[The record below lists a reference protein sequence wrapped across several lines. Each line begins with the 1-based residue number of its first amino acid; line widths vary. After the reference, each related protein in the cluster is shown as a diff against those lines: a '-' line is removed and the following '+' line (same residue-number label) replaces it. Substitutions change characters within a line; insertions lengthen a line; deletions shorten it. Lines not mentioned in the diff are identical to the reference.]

1 MTQAERMTKLG
12 QTAVGYRRIGE
23 VLNPGNGFLRDYDHS
38 LNPYGGCS
46 FGCTYCYAA
55 FFQRTKAQQD
65 TWGEWVTVKENAP
78 DLIAGL
84 PAGKLDGKRIYM
96 SSVTDPYQPVE
107 RKSLITRR
115 ILELMAQRH
124 APRLVVQTR
133 SPLVTRDI
141 DLFGKIEERGGR
153 VQVNMTVT
161 TDDEDVRKTFEPGC
175 PSNPARLKAIG
186 KVQKAGIQSCITMTP
201 LLMVRDLDGFADSLL
216 ATGVERFILQG
227 FHFEKGDFIRQTR
240 EEAFRIMAEKLGCT
254 ARDFRPAYERHC
266 REARRVLAE
275 RLPQM
280 GEGQRGFAPPF

>member
-1 MTQAERMTKLG
+1 MTG
-12 QTAVGYRRIGE
+12 RRQHNTGRAHDEAGTNRRGIPADRGGPE
-23 VLNPGNGFLRDYDHS
+23 PRKRVPEGLRPQPEP
-38 LNPYGGCS
+38 LRGCS

-107 RKSLITRR
+107 RKSLKRIYMSSVTDPYQPVERKSLMGNTRR
-115 ILELMAQRH
+115 ILELMTQRH

-161 TDDEDVRKTFEPGC
+161 TDDEDVRKTF
-175 PSNPARLKAIG
+175 
-186 KVQKAGIQSCITMTP
+186 
-201 LLMVRDLDGFADSLL
+201 
-216 ATGVERFILQG
+216 
-227 FHFEKGDFIRQTR
+227 
-240 EEAFRIMAEKLGCT
+240 
-254 ARDFRPAYERHC
+254 
-266 REARRVLAE
+266 
-275 RLPQM
+275 
-280 GEGQRGFAPPF
+280 

>member
-1 MTQAERMTKLG
+1 MTG
-12 QTAVGYRRIGE
+12 RRQHNTGRAHDEAGTNRRGIPADRGGPE
-23 VLNPGNGFLRDYDHS
+23 PRKRVPEGLRPQPEP
-38 LNPYGGCS
+38 LRGCS

-115 ILELMAQRH
+115 ILELMTQRH

-161 TDDEDVRKTFEPGC
+161 TDDEDVRKTF
-175 PSNPARLKAIG
+175 
-186 KVQKAGIQSCITMTP
+186 
-201 LLMVRDLDGFADSLL
+201 
-216 ATGVERFILQG
+216 
-227 FHFEKGDFIRQTR
+227 
-240 EEAFRIMAEKLGCT
+240 
-254 ARDFRPAYERHC
+254 
-266 REARRVLAE
+266 
-275 RLPQM
+275 
-280 GEGQRGFAPPF
+280 